1 MLLEISNTSS
11 IHQKHLKFLLIE
23 IYKSIINANP
33 AFMWPYFE
41 FKDSHYNL
49 RKGPSLVL
57 PKAQTTYFGT
67 NTSHFRG
74 SLIWNNLPN
83 IIKNSTSVLDFKK
96 NIGKLGNIACGC
108 QICG

>member
-74 SLIWNNLPN
+74 SLLWNNLPN

-96 NIGKLGNIACGC
+96 NIAKLGNIACGC
-108 QICG
+108 LICG